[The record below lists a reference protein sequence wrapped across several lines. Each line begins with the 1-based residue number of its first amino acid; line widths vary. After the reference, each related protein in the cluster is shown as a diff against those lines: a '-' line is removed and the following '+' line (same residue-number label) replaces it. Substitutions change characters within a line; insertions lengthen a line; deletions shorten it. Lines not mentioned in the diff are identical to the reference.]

1 MKRLELNT
9 IMNLSNFEGRALISI
24 YMPTFR
30 AGIEVNQNRIILKN
44 RLNEVEKKLSSLGY
58 NKRDIDNLLKPA
70 NRLVDE
76 TIFWQYQE
84 DGLAIFLSDDFF
96 TYFSLPVK
104 FKELSIVSNRFY
116 IRPLLK
122 YFTQLSDFYILTL
135 SQEEVNL
142 YEATPF
148 EINKIEAPQIDELVR
163 DFVPGNELHQEATS
177 PKGAAR
183 GFGGRMHSLHE
194 LSKTEKIELSNLFRN
209 IDKEV
214 CKLISDTKKPL
225 IIYSVEYIYSMYKEV
240 SSYKNI
246 LDEYIKGSPI
256 GVKPKEVHEKAVE
269 IYSKIIQNHIDKDK
283 NRLLELKNANPQLVC
298 EEAKE
303 LVKLSYSGNVET
315 LFVAEDYQLFGKFD
329 EEKFEVEVT
338 NEEVGSNTDLLD
350 YIALKTLF
358 NGGKVYV
365 MEKENLPVEKPISA
379 ILRY

>member
-209 IDKEV
+209 IDKGV

>member
-104 FKELSIVSNRFY
+104 FKELSIVSNRSY